1 MSRLSDL
8 IRQAK
13 AADSQLGADLEREFR
28 AITKRRSFGLVFER
42 HQPEAVE
49 LAGRPVRKGDKVRIL
64 PARGSRSRGD
74 QRLWTV
80 SGFVGRGEDRA
91 ASLVEVVQGD
101 EQGEAKN
108 ALVADLIV
116 VAEFRDHIYPGLIET
131 GRVERGG
138 DKPFHTVVNAE
149 NFHALEMLTYTH
161 RHAIDAIYIDPPYNT
176 GAKDWKYNND
186 YVESDDDYRHSKW
199 LAMMERRLQIAH
211 ELLNPADSVLIVT
224 IDEKEYLRLGLLL
237 EQTFPAA
244 QIQMV
249 SSQINPAAVA
259 RTGQFGRS
267 DEYLFFV
274 MLGAAAPSR
283 LPLSG
288 DWVTTKG
295 RTHKGDIRWDLLRR
309 SAESA
314 ARADRPGMFYP
325 IFVAKGGGRIT
336 SIGEP
341 LPLDVSRDTVHPPT
355 GEDVVWPIRKDGSE
369 GRWRLGP
376 AAARTALK
384 SGYLRVG
391 SNKGENSPVYYL
403 AQGEQKKIAN
413 GTYEVLG
420 RDEDGAVITSQLDT
434 ADRNVIPTTQW
445 RITSHDSTQYGSRL
459 LRQLLPD
466 RRFPFPKSLYAV
478 EDTLRFFVHDKPAAV
493 VLDFFAGSGTT
504 AHAVMRL
511 NKQDDGQRQC
521 ISVTNN
527 EVSAD
532 EQTRLRR
539 EGLRAGDPDW
549 ERLGICDF
557 ITKPRITAAITGD
570 TPDGQ
575 SLTGEYKFN
584 DEFPMS
590 EGFEENAVFFT
601 LTYEGPLSVAHHRAY
616 ARIAPMLWL
625 RAGARGPIITEIGDK
640 GWDLTDVYG
649 VLDDLDAASR
659 FIAEVKKTPG
669 VAMVYIVTDDDL
681 AFQMVCRELPKH
693 VRPVQLYESY
703 LRNFEIN
710 SGRFA

>member
-28 AITKRRSFGLVFER
+28 ALTKRRSFGLVFER

-49 LAGRPVRKGDKVRIL
+49 LAGRPVRKGDKVHIL
-64 PARGSRSRGD
+64 PPRGSRSRGD

-80 SGFVGRGEDRA
+80 TGFEGRGENRA
-91 ASLVEVVQGD
+91 AKLVEAGQVEEPESMV
-101 EQGEAKN
+101 
-108 ALVADLIV
+108 ALVADLVV

-138 DKPFHTVVNAE
+138 DKPFHTVINAE

-186 YVESDDDYRHSKW
+186 YVEADDDYRHSKW
-199 LAMMERRLQIAH
+199 LAMMERRLLIAR

-237 EQTFPAA
+237 EQTFPEGRVT
-244 QIQMV
+244 MV
-249 SSQINPAAVA
+249 SSSINAAGA
-259 RTGQFGRS
+259 TRKGTFGRS
-267 DEYLFFV
+267 AEYLYFV
-274 MLGAAAPSR
+274 QFGASRPVALPLEAEWNPVRTKNKQDIYWSR
-283 LPLSG
+283 LIRSG
-288 DWVTTKG
+288 ADS
-295 RTHKGDIRWDLLRR
+295 LRED
-309 SAESA
+309 S
-314 ARADRPGMFYP
+314 PNQFYP
-325 IFVAKGGGRIT
+325 VFVRNTPDGPVFDSVGDAA
-336 SIGEP
+336 IGIERG
-341 LPLDVSRDTVHPPT
+341 DVAVPE
-355 GEDVVWPIRKDGSE
+355 GCVAVWPIRKDRSE
-369 GRWRLGP
+369 GRWRIGPGVLRGLIAAGHARLGNW
-376 AAARTALK
+376 RE
-384 SGYLRVG
+384 G
-391 SNKGENSPVYYL
+391 STTVYYL
-403 AQGEQKKIAN
+403 KQGEARKVTD
-413 GTYEVLG
+413 GTFPILG
-420 RDEDGAVITSQLDT
+420 RRPDGSVVTDASDYQPRFV
-434 ADRNVIPTTQW
+434 PTDLW
-445 RITSHDSTQYGSRL
+445 RITSHDAGNSGTRL
-459 LRQLLPD
+459 LGNLLPG
-466 RRFPFPKSLYAV
+466 RKFPFPKALYAV
-478 EDTLRFFVHDKPAAV
+478 EDALRFFLVDKPEAAV
-493 VLDFFAGSGTT
+493 LDYFAGSGTT

-511 NKQDDGQRQC
+511 NREDGGRRQC

-527 EVSAD
+527 EVSAE

-539 EGLRAGDPDW
+539 QGLRPGDADW
-549 ERLGICDF
+549 EKLGICDY
-557 ITKPRITAAITGD
+557 ITKPRITAAITGK
-570 TPDGQ
+570 TPEGDPISGD
-575 SLTGEYKFN
+575 YKFN

-590 EGFEENAVFFT
+590 EGFEENAAFFT
-601 LTYEGPLSVAHHRAY
+601 LTYEGPLSVAHHRAF

-640 GWDLTDVYG
+640 GWDLTNVYG
-649 VLDDLDAASR
+649 VLDDLDTAAR
-659 FIAEVKKTPG
+659 FVTEVKKTPG

-681 AFQMVCRELPKH
+681 AFQMVCRELPKG

>member
-28 AITKRRSFGLVFER
+28 ALTKRRSFGLVFER

-49 LAGRPVRKGDKVRIL
+49 LAGRPVRKGDKVHIL
-64 PARGSRSRGD
+64 PPRGSRSRGD

-80 SGFVGRGEDRA
+80 TGFEGRGENRA
-91 ASLVEVVQGD
+91 AKLVEAGQVEEPESMV
-101 EQGEAKN
+101 
-108 ALVADLIV
+108 ALVADLVV

-138 DKPFHTVVNAE
+138 DKPFHTVINAE

-186 YVESDDDYRHSKW
+186 YVEADDDYRHSKW
-199 LAMMERRLQIAH
+199 LAMMERRLLIAR

-237 EQTFPAA
+237 EQTFPEGRVT
-244 QIQMV
+244 MV
-249 SSQINPAAVA
+249 SSSINAAGA
-259 RTGQFGRS
+259 TRKGTFGRS
-267 DEYLFFV
+267 AEYLYFV
-274 MLGAAAPSR
+274 QFGASRPVALPLEAEWNPVRTKNKQDIYWSR
-283 LPLSG
+283 LIRSG
-288 DWVTTKG
+288 ADS
-295 RTHKGDIRWDLLRR
+295 LRED
-309 SAESA
+309 S
-314 ARADRPGMFYP
+314 PNQFYP
-325 IFVAKGGGRIT
+325 VFVRNTPDGPVFDSVGDAA
-336 SIGEP
+336 IGIERG
-341 LPLDVSRDTVHPPT
+341 DVAVPE
-355 GEDVVWPIRKDGSE
+355 GCVAVWPIRKDRSE
-369 GRWRLGP
+369 GRWRIGPGVLRGLIAAGHARLGNW
-376 AAARTALK
+376 RE
-384 SGYLRVG
+384 G
-391 SNKGENSPVYYL
+391 STTVYYL
-403 AQGEQKKIAN
+403 KQGEARKVTD
-413 GTYEVLG
+413 GTFPILG
-420 RDEDGAVITSQLDT
+420 HRPDGSVVTDASDYQPRFV
-434 ADRNVIPTTQW
+434 PTDLW
-445 RITSHDSTQYGSRL
+445 RITSHDAGNSGTRL
-459 LRQLLPD
+459 LGNLLPG
-466 RRFPFPKSLYAV
+466 RKFPFPKALYAV
-478 EDTLRFFVHDKPAAV
+478 EDALRFFLVDKPEAAV
-493 VLDFFAGSGTT
+493 LDYFAGSGTT

-511 NKQDDGQRQC
+511 NREDGGRRQC

-527 EVSAD
+527 EVSAE

-539 EGLRAGDPDW
+539 QGLRPGDADW
-549 ERLGICDF
+549 EKLGICDY
-557 ITKPRITAAITGD
+557 ITKPRITAAITGK
-570 TPDGQ
+570 TPEGDPISGD
-575 SLTGEYKFN
+575 YKFN

-590 EGFEENAVFFT
+590 EGFEENAAFFT
-601 LTYEGPLSVAHHRAY
+601 LTYEGPLSVAHHRAF

-640 GWDLTDVYG
+640 GWDLTNVYG
-649 VLDDLDAASR
+649 VLDDLDTAAR
-659 FIAEVKKTPG
+659 FVTEVKKTPG

-681 AFQMVCRELPKH
+681 AFQMVCRELPKG

>member
-28 AITKRRSFGLVFER
+28 ALTKRRSFGLVFEQ

-49 LAGRPVRKGDKVRIL
+49 LAGRPVRKGDKVHIL
-64 PARGSRSRGD
+64 PPRGSRSRGD

-80 SGFVGRGEDRA
+80 TGFEGRGENRA
-91 ASLVEVVQGD
+91 AKLVEAGQVEEPESMV
-101 EQGEAKN
+101 
-108 ALVADLIV
+108 ALVADLVV

-138 DKPFHTVVNAE
+138 DKPFHTVINAE

-186 YVESDDDYRHSKW
+186 YVEADDDYRHSKW
-199 LAMMERRLQIAH
+199 LAMMERRLLIAR

-237 EQTFPAA
+237 EQTFPEGRVT
-244 QIQMV
+244 MV
-249 SSQINPAAVA
+249 SSSINAAGA
-259 RTGQFGRS
+259 TRKGTFGRS
-267 DEYLFFV
+267 AEYLYFV
-274 MLGAAAPSR
+274 QFGASRPVALPLEAEWNPVRTKNKQDIYWSR
-283 LPLSG
+283 LIRSG
-288 DWVTTKG
+288 ADS
-295 RTHKGDIRWDLLRR
+295 LRED
-309 SAESA
+309 S
-314 ARADRPGMFYP
+314 PNQFYP
-325 IFVAKGGGRIT
+325 VFVRNTPDGPVFDSVGDAA
-336 SIGEP
+336 IGIERG
-341 LPLDVSRDTVHPPT
+341 DVAVPE
-355 GEDVVWPIRKDGSE
+355 GCVAVWPIRKDRSE
-369 GRWRLGP
+369 GRWRIGPGVLRGLIAAGHARLGNW
-376 AAARTALK
+376 RE
-384 SGYLRVG
+384 G
-391 SNKGENSPVYYL
+391 STTVYYL
-403 AQGEQKKIAN
+403 KQGEARKVTD
-413 GTYEVLG
+413 GTFPILG
-420 RDEDGAVITSQLDT
+420 HRPDGSVVTDASDYQPRFV
-434 ADRNVIPTTQW
+434 PTDLW
-445 RITSHDSTQYGSRL
+445 RITSHDAGNSGTRL
-459 LRQLLPD
+459 LGNLLPG
-466 RRFPFPKSLYAV
+466 RKFPFPKALYAV
-478 EDTLRFFVHDKPAAV
+478 EDALRFFLVDKPEAAV
-493 VLDFFAGSGTT
+493 LDYFAGSGTT

-511 NKQDDGQRQC
+511 NREDGGRRQC

-527 EVSAD
+527 EVSAE

-539 EGLRAGDPDW
+539 QGLRPGDADW
-549 ERLGICDF
+549 EKLGICDY
-557 ITKPRITAAITGD
+557 ITKPRITAAITGK
-570 TPDGQ
+570 TPEGDPISGD
-575 SLTGEYKFN
+575 YKFN

-590 EGFEENAVFFT
+590 EGFEENAAFFT
-601 LTYEGPLSVAHHRAY
+601 LTYEGPLSVAHHRAF

-640 GWDLTDVYG
+640 GWDLTNVYG
-649 VLDDLDAASR
+649 VLDDLDTAAR
-659 FIAEVKKTPG
+659 FVTEVKKTPG

-681 AFQMVCRELPKH
+681 AFQMVCRELPKG

>member
-49 LAGRPVRKGDKVRIL
+49 LAGRPVRKGDKVRVL
-64 PARGSRSRGD
+64 PERGSRSRGD

-80 SGFVGRGEDRA
+80 SGFEGRGEDRT

-101 EQGEAKN
+101 EQGEVTD

-138 DKPFHTVVNAE
+138 DKPFHTVINAE

-161 RHAIDAIYIDPPYNT
+161 RHAIDAIYIDPPYNS

-199 LAMMERRLQIAH
+199 LAMMERRLLIAR
-211 ELLNPADSVLIVT
+211 ELLDPDDSVLIIT

-237 EQTFPAA
+237 EQSFPEGRVT
-244 QIQMV
+244 MV
-249 SSQINPAAVA
+249 SSSINAAGA
-259 RTGQFGRS
+259 TRKGTFGRS
-267 DEYLFFV
+267 AEYLYFV
-274 MLGAAAPSR
+274 QFGASRPVALPLEAEWNPVRTKNKQDIYWSR
-283 LPLSG
+283 LIRSG
-288 DWVTTKG
+288 ADS
-295 RTHKGDIRWDLLRR
+295 L
-309 SAESA
+309 
-314 ARADRPGMFYP
+314 RADSPNQFYP
-325 IFVAKGGGRIT
+325 VFVRNTPDGPVFE
-336 SIGEP
+336 SIGDAAIGIDRD
-341 LPLDVSRDTVHPPT
+341 DVPAPRGCVA
-355 GEDVVWPIRKDGSE
+355 VWPIRKDGSE
-369 GRWRLGP
+369 GRWRVGPGVLRGLIAAGHARLGNW
-376 AAARTALK
+376 REDSTT
-384 SGYLRVG
+384 
-391 SNKGENSPVYYL
+391 VYYL
-403 AQGEQKKIAN
+403 KQGEAKKVTD
-413 GTYEVLG
+413 GTFPILG
-420 RDEDGAVITSQLDT
+420 HRPDGSVVTDASDYQP
-434 ADRNVIPTTQW
+434 RFIPTDLW
-445 RITSHDSTQYGSRL
+445 RITSHDAGNSGTRL
-459 LRQLLPD
+459 LGNLLPG
-466 RRFPFPKSLYAV
+466 RKFPFPKALYAV
-478 EDTLRFFVHDKPAAV
+478 EDALRFFVADKPDAT
-493 VLDFFAGSGTT
+493 VLDFFSGSGTT

-511 NKQDDGQRQC
+511 NRQDGGRRQC

-539 EGLRAGDPDW
+539 QGLRPGDADW
-549 ERLGICDF
+549 EGLGICDY
-557 ITKPRITAAITGD
+557 ITKPRITSAITGK
-570 TPDGQ
+570 TPDGNPI
-575 SLTGEYKFN
+575 SSEYKFN

-590 EGFEENAVFFT
+590 EGFEENAAFFT

-625 RAGARGPIITEIGDK
+625 RAGARGPIITKIDDK
-640 GWDLTDVYG
+640 GWDVTDVYG
-649 VLDDLDAASR
+649 VLDDLDAASQ
-659 FIAEVKKTPG
+659 FVVEVKKAPSVTT
-669 VAMVYIVTDDDL
+669 VYIVTDDDL
-681 AFQMVCRELPKH
+681 AFQMVCRELPRG

>member
-49 LAGRPVRKGDKVRIL
+49 LPGRPVRKGDKVHIL
-64 PARGSRSRGD
+64 PERGSRSRGD
-74 QRLWTV
+74 QRLWAVT
-80 SGFVGRGEDRA
+80 GFESRGKDRSA
-91 ASLVEVVQGD
+91 KLVEAGQV
-101 EQGEAKN
+101 EEPESTTAP
-108 ALVADLIV
+108 VADLVV

-138 DKPFHTVVNAE
+138 DKPFHTVINSE

-161 RHAIDAIYIDPPYNT
+161 RHAIDAIYVDPPYNS
-176 GAKDWKYNND
+176 GARDWKYNND

-199 LAMMERRLQIAH
+199 LAMMERRLLIAR

-237 EQTFPAA
+237 EQTFPEARIQMVAA
-244 QIQMV
+244 QIAPQG
-249 SSQINPAAVA
+249 NPRNQQFY
-259 RTGQFGRS
+259 RT
-267 DEYLFFV
+267 DEYVFFLG
-274 MLGAAAPSR
+274 LGAASPRALALDESWR
-283 LPLSG
+283 SG
-288 DWVTTKG
+288 TGGGPKKNINWAS
-295 RTHKGDIRWDLLRR
+295 LLRTGSERRREDRR
-309 SAESA
+309 S
-314 ARADRPGMFYP
+314 MFYP
-325 IFVAKGGGRIT
+325 IFVEQKQQGARIH
-336 SIGEP
+336 SFGEP
-341 LPLDVSRDTVHPPT
+341 FYGEDFSKLEPPT
-355 GEDVVWPIRKDGSE
+355 GTKAVWPIGRDGEVRRWQVSKESAERLRSEGFLRAGRWNEDRTAIQYLARTNREEILSGEIATEGKNWDGSYAVSE
-369 GRWRLGP
+369 EHKP
-376 AAARTALK
+376 TFIP
-384 SGYLRVG
+384 G
-391 SNKGENSPVYYL
+391 SLWKVP
-403 AQGEQKKIAN
+403 
-413 GTYEVLG
+413 
-420 RDEDGAVITSQLDT
+420 
-434 ADRNVIPTTQW
+434 
-445 RITSHDSTQYGSRL
+445 SHDATRFGTQL
-459 LRQLLPD
+459 IPKILPG

-478 EDTLRFFVHDKPAAV
+478 EDSLRFFLTDKRDAV

-511 NKQDDGQRQC
+511 NKQDGGRRQC

-539 EGLRAGDPDW
+539 EGLRPGDADW

-557 ITKPRITAAITGD
+557 ITKPRLTAAITGT
-570 TPDGQ
+570 TPAGDPISGD
-575 SLTGEYKFN
+575 YKFT

-590 EGFEENAVFFT
+590 EGFEENAAFFT

-625 RAGARGPIITEIGDK
+625 RAGARGRIITEIGDK

-649 VLDDLDAASR
+649 VLDDLDTAAR
-659 FIAEVKKTPG
+659 FVAEVKKTPG

-681 AFQMVCRELPKH
+681 AFQMTCRELPKG